1 MANFSEFTLTNG
13 ALTDIN
19 KVMFDAIF
27 KYGDIFKTCSA
38 RNGVKNGEKADFVDK
53 MSDVGWAGRPC
64 NPTYKDINITGREQ
78 TWALGKWAIPL
89 EFCYTRLESTIANY
103 CLKTGTAREDVTG
116 TIFWDKIFMPLLKD
130 ALDRMYWRMGWF
142 GDTAAEVVA
151 SNGVLKAGTD
161 KTLFNMADG
170 LWKRIFAATANSHH
184 TAIAA
189 NSQTTYATQKS
200 ALRTDGV
207 AIGIF
212 ESILADASSLIEG
225 GVLMVT
231 KSLADAL
238 RKDYRREFKATI
250 PFYEVAEGVKLEQFD
265 GVPILPVPEWDSI
278 IREFEDDGTKWNN
291 PHRAVFTNIE
301 NLLVGTSDKTL
312 FADLEIGFDNK
323 KRTNYTY
330 AASDIG
336 TLVNNAEL
344 LQAAY

>member
-13 ALTDIN
+13 AVTDIN

-27 KYGDIFKTCSA
+27 KYGTLFNTCSA
-38 RNGVKNGEKADFVDK
+38 RNGVRNGEKADFVDK
-53 MSDVGWAGRPC
+53 MSDVGWAGRVC
-64 NPTYKDINITGREQ
+64 NPTYKNIDITGREQ
-78 TWALGKWAIPL
+78 TWALGKWSAPL
-89 EFCYTRLESTIANY
+89 EFCYERLETTIANY
-103 CLKTGTAREDVTG
+103 CLKTGTPREDVIG
-116 TIFWDKIFMPLLKD
+116 TEFWDKIFMPLLKD
-130 ALDRMYWRMGWF
+130 ALDRMYWRMAWF
-142 GDTAAEVVA
+142 GDTAAEVIA
-151 SNGVLKAGTD
+151 NSGVLKAGTD
-161 KTLFNMADG
+161 KTLFTIADG
-170 LWKRIFAATANSHH
+170 LWKRIFAATSATK

-189 NSQTTYATQKS
+189 NSQTTYALQQS

-212 ESILADASSLIEG
+212 EAILADANALIEG

-250 PFYEVAEGVKLEQFD
+250 PFYEAAEGVKLEQFD
-265 GVPILPVPEWDSI
+265 GVTILPVPEWDAI

-291 PHRAVFTNIE
+291 PHRAIFVNPE
-301 NLLVGTSDKTL
+301 NLLVGTSDKAL
-312 FADLEIGFDNK
+312 FADLTIGFDDK

-336 TLVNNAEL
+336 TLINNPAL
-344 LQAAY
+344 VQAAY